1 MKFFKYI
8 YYNVYLASAKFNA
21 SPEIPVIS
29 YISFAQTNNIISL
42 MYIFLFFTKLVRKFN
57 LPVIYLIIQII
68 LFIVNYYYFIVFKKG
83 DVIVKN
89 EKYSLGKFSFMT
101 EVYLFLSVLLTG
113 LTGYLFQEF

>member
-8 YYNVYLASAKFNA
+8 YYNVYLASAKYNA
-21 SPEIPVIS
+21 SSEIPVIS

-42 MYIFLFFTKLVRKFN
+42 IYMFLFFTKWVKKFN
-57 LPVIYLIIQII
+57 LPVAYLIIQII
-68 LFIVNYYYFIVFKKG
+68 LFIANYYYFIFHKKG
-83 DVIVKN
+83 ELIIND

-101 EVYLFLSVLLTG
+101 EVYLFLSVFLTG